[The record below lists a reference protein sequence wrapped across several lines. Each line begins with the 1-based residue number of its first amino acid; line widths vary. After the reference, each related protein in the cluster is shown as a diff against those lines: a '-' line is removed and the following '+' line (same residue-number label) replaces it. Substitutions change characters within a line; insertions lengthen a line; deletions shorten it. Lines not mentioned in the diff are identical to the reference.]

1 MMRTS
6 EKKVEKVIR
15 AGDSA
20 QITRDYFDSLLI
32 EMRHLDGVLPSTK
45 LELFGKTFDTPI
57 MMAAFSH
64 LDKFKI
70 CEDGMFEIAR
80 AAAAANAVNFAGMGS
95 EEELERIIGTG
106 AATVK
111 IIKPYV
117 DNERIL
123 RKIEHAERAGA
134 LAVGMDID
142 HSFNRRGEYDN
153 VLGEEMSPKTVD
165 EIKMLVKATK
175 LPFIVKGVLSVT
187 DAIKCAEA
195 GVKGIVVSH
204 HHGIIDYAIP
214 PLMILPEI
222 VRAVGSK
229 MKIFVDCGI
238 ESGYD
243 VFKAIA
249 LGADA
254 ACVGRA
260 ILGPLGDGCA
270 DAACKWI
277 EAETAV
283 LAGIMARTGSA
294 TLKSIDASLLH
305 KKQF

>member
-1 MMRTS
+1 MS
-6 EKKVEKVIR
+6 ANDKKDDKVFR
-15 AGDSA
+15 AADSSK
-20 QITRDYFDSLLI
+20 ITRDFLDSLLI
-32 EMRHLDGVLPSTK
+32 EMRHLDSVLPSTRF
-45 LELFGKTFDTPI
+45 ELFGKTFDTPI

-64 LDKFKI
+64 LDTFKI
-70 CEDGMFEIAR
+70 HEDGMVEIAR

-95 EEELERIIGTG
+95 EDELERIIETG

-111 IIKPYV
+111 IIKSYA

-123 RKIEHAERAGA
+123 RKIEHAESAGA

-153 VLGEEMSPKTVD
+153 VLGDEMRPKTTD
-165 EIKMLVKATK
+165 ELKMFVKATK
-175 LPFIVKGVLSVT
+175 LPFIVKGVLSVI
-187 DAIKCAEA
+187 DAVKCAEA
-195 GVKGIVVSH
+195 GVQGIVVSH
-204 HHGIIDYAIP
+204 HHGIIDYAVP

-222 VRAVGSK
+222 VKAVGGK
-229 MKIFVDCGI
+229 LKIFVDCGI
-238 ESGYD
+238 DSGYD
-243 VFKAIA
+243 VFKALA

-260 ILGPLGDGCA
+260 ILGPLSKGGA
-270 DAACKWI
+270 DAARNWL
-277 EAETAV
+277 ESETAV

-294 TLKSIDASLLH
+294 TLQDIDASLLH